1 MPAQLGNA
9 LTQMMQLKGMRAQN
23 KLAEYQME
31 QAKAAQAQQQAQQ
44 VALQKVFT
52 EYGDPNI
59 AEIGQYNPQV
69 GFALI
74 EMKNNLNQV
83 DPTVIENQVK
93 MSSMIDQA
101 ASGGVAT
108 YSTLQQLVPQL
119 KGKPYDP
126 QLIAQ
131 IVQRNKPYLAALQ
144 DMQTAK
150 DKPKYTLINDDGST
164 QVVEVTTIA
173 DKNKYDAMVKA
184 GTARYGEYKAATQLP
199 TERER
204 FLKAGGTYEEWN
216 NIEAKLAAAK
226 NQPDEKQKSIDAL
239 VRTFIAEDP
248 SITKDAARA
257 KADRRYAELYSTKNI
272 INIDTAGNE
281 VYTEKQL
288 IGIAEA
294 AFDAKVIGDTLA
306 YEMNAKI
313 LTRNG
318 YDMPPMDDLP
328 KNRDDFME
336 RFWGW
341 ASKKTFGNKTTPGVA
356 PAPVPSTSPTG
367 LVDDFIR
374 DNK

>member
-1 MPAQLGNA
+1 MWNDSIYDAVHPQFKA
-9 LTQMMQLKGMRAQN
+9 LNDAWK
-23 KLAEYQME
+23 E
-31 QAKAAQAQQQAQQ
+31 
-44 VALQKVFT
+44 VQKT
-52 EYGDPNI
+52 
-59 AEIGQYNPQV
+59 
-69 GFALI
+69 
-74 EMKNNLNQV
+74 
-83 DPTVIENQVK
+83 
-93 MSSMIDQA
+93 
-101 ASGGVAT
+101 
-108 YSTLQQLVPQL
+108 
-119 KGKPYDP
+119 GKPQMVEIKSGDKVKTY
-126 QLIAQ
+126 
-131 IVQRNKPYLAALQ
+131 ALG
-144 DMQTAK
+144 
-150 DKPKYTLINDDGST
+150 DDGNMT
-164 QVVEVTTIA
+164 LLAIAPRFQPRVEP
-173 DKNKYDAMVKA
+173 K
-184 GTARYGEYKAATQLP
+184 EP
-199 TERER
+199 TNERER

-328 KNRDDFME
+328 KNRGEFME

-356 PAPVPSTSPTG
+356 PAPVPSTDPNDLSW
-367 LVDDFIR
+367 LDEY
-374 DNK
+374 